1 MPPRTLL
8 SYEQRTRL
16 FAIPTD
22 APEMT
27 RHYVLDAD
35 DLALVGARRR
45 AGNRLG
51 FAVQLCALRHPG
63 RVLDPSESP
72 PAPMLAFVAR
82 QIGVDPAL
90 FGEYARRA
98 ETRREHLLELQRL
111 LRLQSFGLADWRL
124 GNFWIKKLGSKPTLS
139 RVRTHT
145 PSGQNPHF
153 RQRTRVK
160 THTPALVGS
169 HSCTLAMSAFS

>member
-82 QIGVDPAL
+82 QTEL
-90 FGEYARRA
+90 RRSA
-98 ETRREHLLELQRL
+98 SPGCGII
-111 LRLQSFGLADWRL
+111 QSRPRH
-124 GNFWIKKLGSKPTLS
+124 PTSS
-139 RVRTHT
+139 R
-145 PSGQNPHF
+145 
-153 RQRTRVK
+153 
-160 THTPALVGS
+160 
-169 HSCTLAMSAFS
+169 C